1 MVDSVKLTNTV
12 REDFGKGAARRL
24 RRAGQIPA
32 VIYGHGAE
40 TIHIALDAHETFLAV
55 RYNQNALVTVTVN
68 GKDQLALVRDIQR
81 HPMTWDIEHIDLI
94 GVRAG
99 EQIEVTVP
107 ITVVGEPAPG
117 TVVTTD
123 LLTVTIM
130 ADATMIPESIEVDVE
145 GKEAGTQVRIAD
157 LALGEGVSTE
167 MDPEDLVVSVLV
179 PQVDTSLEEAD
190 AEAAEEAAGE
200 SGAEKSSEG
209 AEEDSE

>member
-1 MVDSVKLTNTV
+1 MVESVKLTNTV

-55 RYNQNALVTVTVN
+55 RYNQNALVTVTIN

-81 HPMTWDIEHIDLI
+81 HPMTWDIEHVDLI

-99 EQIEVTVP
+99 EQVEVTVP
-107 ITVVGEPAPG
+107 VTVVGEPAPG
-117 TVVTTD
+117 TAVTTD
-123 LLTVTIM
+123 LLTVTIL

-145 GKEAGTQVRIAD
+145 GKPAGTQFRIAD
-157 LALGEGVSTE
+157 LPFGEGVSTE
-167 MDPEDLVVSVLV
+167 MDPEDLVVSVIV
-179 PQVDTSLEEAD
+179 PQGDTALEEAD
-190 AEAAEEAAGE
+190 AEAAEAA
-200 SGAEKSSEG
+200 AAEG
-209 AEEDSE
+209 AAAEGAAEDTE